1 MGFGLNHECSLI
13 SLSEINHICT
23 HTGMGDMYSELVI
36 LPNIGEGDNEML
48 EQVTE
53 SINDHS
59 LYAVKNTLHHSK
71 NVRRSKT
78 MKNPHLQERET
89 LRGPK
94 IPQARMWVS

>member
-59 LYAVKNTLHHSK
+59 LYAVKIHFIT
-71 NVRRSKT
+71 
-78 MKNPHLQERET
+78 Q
-89 LRGPK
+89 
-94 IPQARMWVS
+94 RM